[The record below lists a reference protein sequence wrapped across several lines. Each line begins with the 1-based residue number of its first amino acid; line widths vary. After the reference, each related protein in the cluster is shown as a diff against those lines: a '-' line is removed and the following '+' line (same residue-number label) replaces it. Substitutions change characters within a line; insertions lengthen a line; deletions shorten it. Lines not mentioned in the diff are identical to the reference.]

1 MVADSLLVA
10 CGAFG
15 VSAFC
20 FAAGFV
26 TGSANRGG
34 STTFP
39 LTHVSFDP
47 SASDLDRLKVL
58 DEARAAVL
66 DGRLSET
73 HQLQDYRTADEARKP
88 GGRFEN

>member
-1 MVADSLLVA
+1 MFADSLLVA

-15 VSAFC
+15 FSAFC
-20 FAAGFV
+20 FAVGFV
-26 TGSANRGG
+26 WGSSKRGA

-47 SASDLDRLKVL
+47 SASDVDRLKLL

-66 DGRLSET
+66 DGRLSQA
-73 HQLQDYRTADEARKP
+73 HKLQDYRTADEARKP